1 MHWILIALSS
11 AAVSGLV
18 SISDKTV
25 MYRYAH
31 SSLTLPLLI
40 GLSHTLVGII
50 VIASVGIPVPLSNS
64 ATGAAILSGIL
75 FGFSGF
81 LSQRVLFTQEV
92 SRTVPITQ
100 SAPIFTAILA
110 VPLLGESISVIQWTG
125 IITTVIGSATLSIR
139 ATPGITRLFLHPSFY
154 LLMLSAMFL
163 GGSNVVAKI
172 ALNQLPVLF
181 THGIR
186 ELALAQTLLALTF
199 RKVPWKEV
207 RGYFRQ
213 RSPALLFVGLNEFV
227 TANIGLMLM
236 LLALS
241 KGPASLVLGL
251 IGTRAMFVV
260 LYSTVLALI
269 RRGALGEEVSLAT
282 ISAKVLSVLL
292 IVFGVIAI
300 AL

>member
-1 MHWILIALSS
+1 
-11 AAVSGLV
+11 
-18 SISDKTV
+18 
-25 MYRYAH
+25 
-31 SSLTLPLLI
+31 
-40 GLSHTLVGII
+40 
-50 VIASVGIPVPLSNS
+50 
-64 ATGAAILSGIL
+64 
-75 FGFSGF
+75 
-81 LSQRVLFTQEV
+81 
-92 SRTVPITQ
+92 
-100 SAPIFTAILA
+100 
-110 VPLLGESISVIQWTG
+110 
-125 IITTVIGSATLSIR
+125 
-139 ATPGITRLFLHPSFY
+139 
-154 LLMLSAMFL
+154 MFL
-163 GGSNVVAKI
+163 GCSNVIAKI

-186 ELALAQTLLALTF
+186 EIALAQTLLALTF
-199 RKVPWKEV
+199 RKAPWNEV

-213 RSPALLFVGLNEFV
+213 RSPALLFVGINEFF

-260 LYSTVLALI
+260 LYSTILALI
-269 RRGALGEEVSLAT
+269 WRGALGEEVSLPT

>member
-11 AAVSGLV
+11 AAVSALV

-25 MYRYAH
+25 IYRYAH

-40 GLSHTLVGII
+40 GLTHTLVGII
-50 VIASVGIPVPLSNS
+50 VISFVGIPDPLPMSGM
-64 ATGAAILSGIL
+64 GAAVLSGIL
-75 FGFSGF
+75 FGLSGF

-110 VPLLGESISVIQWTG
+110 VPLLGESISVIQWAG
-125 IITTVIGSATLSIR
+125 IITTVIGSATLSVR
-139 ATPGITRLFLHPSFY
+139 ATPGMTKLFLHHSFY
-154 LLMLSAMFL
+154 LLMLSSMFL
-163 GGSNVVAKI
+163 GSSNVIAKI

-199 RKVPWKEV
+199 RKVSWDEV
-207 RGYFRQ
+207 RGYFRH
-213 RSPALLFVGLNEFV
+213 RSPALIFVGINEFF
-227 TANIGLMLM
+227 TANVGLMLF
-236 LLALS
+236 LWALS
-241 KGPASLVLGL
+241 KGTASLVLGL

-269 RRGALGEEVSLAT
+269 WRGALGEEVSFAT
-282 ISAKVLSVLL
+282 VCAKALSVIL
-292 IVFGVIAI
+292 IVLGVIAI

>member
-1 MHWILIALSS
+1 VHWILIALSS
-11 AAVSGLV
+11 AAVSAFV

-25 MYRYAH
+25 IYRYAH

-40 GLSHTLVGII
+40 GLSHTIVGMI
-50 VIASVGIPVPLSNS
+50 VIASVGIPDPLPAS
-64 ATGAAILSGIL
+64 AIAAAILSGIL

-81 LSQRVLFTQEV
+81 ISQRVLFTQEV

-110 VPLLGESISVIQWTG
+110 IPLLGESISAVQWAG
-125 IITTVIGSATLSIR
+125 IITTVIGSATLSLR
-139 ATPGITRLFLHPSFY
+139 VTPGVSRLFLHQSFY
-154 LLMLSAMFL
+154 LLMFSSLFL
-163 GGSNVVAKI
+163 GCSNVIAKI

-199 RKVPWKEV
+199 RKIPWNEV
-207 RGYFRQ
+207 RGYFRR
-213 RSPALLFVGLNEFV
+213 RSPALIFVGINEFF
-227 TANIGLMLM
+227 TANLGLILF

-241 KGPASLVLGL
+241 KGPAALVLGL

-260 LYSTVLALI
+260 LYSTVLALVW
-269 RRGALGEEVSLAT
+269 RGALGEE
-282 ISAKVLSVLL
+282 ISFVTVCAKGLSVVL